1 MNATA
6 ASRVALGAAPGP
18 HAPPPGARPD
28 TRERLLA
35 FAFAASDLLVEVDE
49 GGLITFAAGAFP
61 TRFGHPA
68 GEAVGRPVDG
78 LVAPEDRAALQAGLA
93 HLALRGRLR
102 PVALRLADR
111 ESSRSS
117 FAGLAIGGETPHFC
131 LTFGPL
137 PAPLPET
144 GRSATSAEGFGRVA
158 EARLRDAAAGGRPA
172 RLALLEVE
180 GLAEVSVMLGRES
193 REALL
198 DRITTAI
205 ADAAPAGTQSELGGG
220 RWALLH
226 GGEANVEAICQELE
240 ALLRE
245 RAPASSAPRV
255 VGSELRLAAPGFSTL
270 RQVRALRL
278 ALDRFAA
285 AGRAGLA
292 AAGFA
297 SGLSGF
303 LDTLA
308 GQAESLRGRLQR
320 RGFRLAF
327 QPIVT
332 LADRRP
338 HHFEALIRPHSAQ
351 DPTETPQSFVTL
363 IEAAGLS
370 AELDL
375 AVTAVASDSV
385 LATRSS
391 TVAVNVSGMSLQ
403 DTNFR
408 ASLEQTLDAAPEL
421 RGRLLFEVT
430 ETAEIDD
437 ARAARATIEGLR
449 ARGFAVCLD
458 DFGAGASSLRYLK
471 QFEVDYAK
479 IDGAYVRGA
488 EANERDR
495 ELLAQMVDLCR
506 AVGARVIAEQIETE
520 GQAAIV
526 ASLGIE
532 LGQGHLFGRPGHL
545 PGLVGR

>member
-1 MNATA
+1 MNASTA
-6 ASRVALGAAPGP
+6 TKPVPGP
-18 HAPPPGARPD
+18 REMMPAPARPD

-35 FAFAASDLLVEVDE
+35 FAFAPSDLLVEVDE
-49 GGLITFAAGAFP
+49 NGLITFAAGAFP
-61 TRFGHPA
+61 SRYGLAPA
-68 GEAVGRPVDG
+68 EAVGTAVER
-78 LVAPEDRAALQAGLA
+78 LIAPEDRAAMQAGLA
-93 HLALRGRLR
+93 HLALKGRLR

-111 ESSRSS
+111 QQSICA
-117 FAGLAIGGETPHFC
+117 FAGLAIGNADCQRFC

-137 PAPLPET
+137 AAPLPET
-144 GRSATSAEGFGRVA
+144 GARASDAEGFGRIA
-158 EARLRDAAAGGRPA
+158 EARLRDAVAAGRPA
-172 RLALLEVE
+172 QLALLEVE

-198 DRITTAI
+198 DRISSTI

-226 GGEANVEAICQELE
+226 GGEANVETICRAVE

-255 VGSELRLAAPGFSTL
+255 TGTELRLAAPGFSTL
-270 RQVRALRL
+270 QQVRALRL

-297 SGLSGF
+297 KGF
-303 LDTLA
+303 SSFLGTLA
-308 GQAESLRGRLQR
+308 GQAESLRSRLQR

-327 QPIVT
+327 QPVVA

-338 HHFEALIRPHSAQ
+338 HHFEALVRPQSGTGAA
-351 DPTETPQSFVTL
+351 ETPQSFVTL
-363 IEAAGLS
+363 VEAAGLS

-375 AVTAVASDSV
+375 AVTKLASDSI
-385 LATRSS
+385 LATRS
-391 TVAVNVSGMSLQ
+391 TAVAVNVSGMSIQ
-403 DTNFR
+403 DPSFR
-408 ASLEQTLDAAPEL
+408 TSLEQALDTAPEL
-421 RGRLLFEVT
+421 RGRLLFELT

-437 ARAARATIEGLR
+437 LSAARAAIEALR
-449 ARGFAVCLD
+449 GRGFAVCLD
-458 DFGAGASSLRYLK
+458 DFGAGAASLRQIK

-479 IDGAYVRGA
+479 IDGSYMRGA
-488 EANERDR
+488 ETHPRDR
-495 ELLAQMVDLCR
+495 ELLAQMADLCR

-520 GQAAIV
+520 AQAAI
-526 ASLGIE
+526 AIELGIE
-532 LGQGHLFGRPGHL
+532 FGQGSLFGKPGHL

>member
-1 MNATA
+1 MNISAAAKPTA
-6 ASRVALGAAPGP
+6 APREV
-18 HAPPPGARPD
+18 APPPARPD

-35 FAFAASDLLVEVDE
+35 FAFAPSDLLVEVDE
-49 GGLITFAAGAFP
+49 DGLITFAAGAFP
-61 TRFGHPA
+61 SRFGRAPA
-68 GEAVGRPVDG
+68 ETLGTPVER

-93 HLALRGRLR
+93 HLALKGRLR

-111 ESSRSS
+111 ELSPTA
-117 FAGLAIGGETPHFC
+117 FAGLAIGGEAMRYC

-137 PAPLPET
+137 PASLPDT
-144 GRSATSAEGFGRVA
+144 GRRGTDSEGFGRIV
-158 EARLRDAAAGGRPA
+158 EARLYDAASGGNPA

-193 REALL
+193 RETLL
-198 DRITTAI
+198 NRISSTI
-205 ADAAPAGTQSELGGG
+205 ARSAPAGTQSELGGG

-226 GGEANVEAICQELE
+226 GGEANVEAICRAVE

-255 VGSELRLAAPGFSTL
+255 TGTELRLAAPGFSTL
-270 RQVRALRL
+270 QQVRALRL

-285 AGRAGLA
+285 AGKAGLA
-292 AAGFA
+292 ASGF
-297 SGLSGF
+297 SKGLSAF
-303 LDTLA
+303 LGTLA
-308 GQAESLRGRLQR
+308 GQAESLRARLQR

-332 LADRRP
+332 IADRRP
-338 HHFEALIRPHSAQ
+338 HHFEALVRPHASK
-351 DPTETPQSFVTL
+351 DGTETPQSFVTL

-375 AVTAVASDSV
+375 AVTALASDSV
-385 LATRSS
+385 LATRA
-391 TVAVNVSGMSLQ
+391 TAVAVNVSGVSLQ
-403 DTNFR
+403 DVSFR
-408 ASLEQTLDAAPEL
+408 TSLEQTLDAAPEL
-421 RGRLLFEVT
+421 KGRLLFELT

-437 ARAARATIEGLR
+437 VRAARATIDSLR
-449 ARGFAVCLD
+449 ARGFAVCID
-458 DFGAGASSLRYLK
+458 DFGAGAASLRYLR

-488 EANERDR
+488 ETSLRDR

-520 GQAAIV
+520 AQIAIV
-526 ASLGIE
+526 TELGIE
-532 LGQGHLFGRPGHL
+532 LGQGHLLGKPGHL

>member
-1 MNATA
+1 MRMTVSA
-6 ASRVALGAAPGP
+6 AIRPVAGP
-18 HAPPPGARPD
+18 RESHPPPSRPD

-49 GGLITFAAGAFP
+49 SGTITFAAGAFP
-61 TRFGHPA
+61 SRFGHPA
-68 GEAVGRPVDG
+68 AQAIGMPVER
-78 LVAPEDRAALQAGLA
+78 LIAPEDRAAMQAGLA

-111 ESSRSS
+111 ERSACA
-117 FAGLAIGGETPHFC
+117 FAGLATGSEGLRFC

-144 GRSATSAEGFGRVA
+144 GQRGSGTEGFGRMV
-158 EARLRDAAAGGRPA
+158 EARLRDAAAGGAPA

-198 DRITTAI
+198 DRISTTI
-205 ADAAPAGTQSELGGG
+205 ANAAPAGMQSELGAG
-220 RWALLH
+220 RWALVH
-226 GGEANVEAICQELE
+226 SGEANVDAVCRAVET
-240 ALLRE
+240 LLRE

-255 VGSELRLAAPGFSTL
+255 HGTELKLAAPGFSTVQ
-270 RQVRALRL
+270 QVRALRL

-285 AGRAGLA
+285 AGRAGLEG
-292 AAGFA
+292 AGL
-297 SGLSGF
+297 SRGLSGF
-303 LDTLA
+303 LTTLA
-308 GQAESLRGRLQR
+308 AQAESLRGRLKR

-332 LADRRP
+332 LKDRRP
-338 HHFEALIRPHSAQ
+338 HHFEALIRPHTAP
-351 DPTETPQSFVTL
+351 DGGETPQSFVTL

-375 AVTAVASDSV
+375 AVAAAATESA
-385 LATRSS
+385 LAAKAA
-391 TVAVNVSGMSLQ
+391 TVAVNISGMSLEDQ
-403 DTNFR
+403 AFR

-421 RGRLLFEVT
+421 KGRLLFEIT
-430 ETAEIDD
+430 ETGDIVD
-437 ARAARATIEGLR
+437 AATARATIDALR
-449 ARGFAVCLD
+449 ARGYAVCID
-458 DFGAGASSLRYLK
+458 DFGAGAASLRYLK
-471 QFEVDYAK
+471 LFDVDFVK

-488 EANERDR
+488 EASARDR
-495 ELLAQMVDLCR
+495 ELLGQMVDLCR
-506 AVGARVIAEQIETE
+506 AVEARVIAEQVETE
-520 GQAAIV
+520 AQASMV
-526 ASLGIE
+526 AGLGVE
-532 LGQGHLFGRPGHL
+532 LAQGSLFGKPGHL

>member
-1 MNATA
+1 MNVSTA
-6 ASRVALGAAPGP
+6 AKPITGP
-18 HAPPPGARPD
+18 REITPPPARPD

-35 FAFAASDLLVEVDE
+35 FAFAAADLLVEVDE
-49 GGLITFAAGAFP
+49 DGLVTFAAGAFP
-61 TRFGHPA
+61 SRFGHPPA
-68 GEAVGRPVDG
+68 EAVGHPVDR

-93 HLALRGRLR
+93 HLALKGRLR

-111 ESSRSS
+111 EHSASA
-117 FAGLAIGGETPHFC
+117 FAGLAIGGEALRYC

-137 PAPLPET
+137 PAALPET
-144 GRSATSAEGFGRVA
+144 GRGTADSEGFGRVA
-158 EARLRDAAAGGRPA
+158 EARLHDAAAGGRPA

-198 DRITTAI
+198 NRISSTI
-205 ADAAPAGTQSELGGG
+205 AESAPAGTQSELGAG

-226 GGEANVEAICQELE
+226 GGEANVEAICRAVE

-245 RAPASSAPRV
+245 RATASSAPRV
-255 VGSELRLAAPGFSTL
+255 TGTELRLAAPGFSTVQ
-270 RQVRALRL
+270 QVRALRL

-285 AGRAGLA
+285 AGKAGLA
-292 AAGFA
+292 A
-297 SGLSGF
+297 SGF
-303 LDTLA
+303 SKGLAPFLGTLA
-308 GQAESLRGRLQR
+308 GQAESLRARLQR

-332 LADRRP
+332 IADRRP
-338 HHFEALIRPHSAQ
+338 HHFEALVRPLGGQ
-351 DPTETPQSFVTL
+351 DGAETPQSFVTL

-375 AVTAVASDSV
+375 AVTAMASGSV
-385 LATRSS
+385 LASRSS
-391 TVAVNVSGMSLQ
+391 AVAVNVSGVSLQ
-403 DTNFR
+403 DAAFR
-408 ASLEQTLDAAPEL
+408 SSLEQTLDAAPEL
-421 RGRLLFEVT
+421 KGRLLFELT

-437 ARAARATIEGLR
+437 VRAVRATIESLR
-449 ARGFAVCLD
+449 ARGFAVCID
-458 DFGAGASSLRYLK
+458 DFGAGAASLRYLR

-479 IDGAYVRGA
+479 IDGTYVRGA
-488 EANERDR
+488 EASLRDR

-520 GQAAIV
+520 AQVAIV
-526 ASLGIE
+526 RDLGIE
-532 LGQGHLFGRPGHL
+532 LGQGNLFGKPGHL

>member
-6 ASRVALGAAPGP
+6 SRLALGSAPSPRAPSPGP
-18 HAPPPGARPD
+18 QPD

-49 GGLITFAAGAFP
+49 AGVIVFAAGAFP
-61 TRFGHPA
+61 TRFGHPPN
-68 GEAVGRPVDG
+68 EAVGQPVDR

-117 FAGLAIGGETPHFC
+117 FAGLAIGGEALHFC

-137 PAPLPET
+137 PAPLPEI
-144 GRSATSAEGFGRVA
+144 GRSAASAEGFGRVA
-158 EARLRDAAAGGRPA
+158 EARLRDAAGGGRPA

-198 DRITTAI
+198 DRISTTI

-226 GGEANVEAICQELE
+226 GGEADLEAICKEVE
-240 ALLRE
+240 ALLRD

-285 AGRAGLA
+285 AGRAGLT

-303 LDTLA
+303 LGTLA
-308 GQAESLRGRLQR
+308 GHAESLRGRLQR

-332 LADRRP
+332 LADRKL
-338 HHFEALIRPHSAQ
+338 HHFEALIRPHGAQ
-351 DPTETPQSFVTL
+351 DANETPQSFVTL

-391 TVAVNVSGMSLQ
+391 TVAVNVSGLSLQ
-403 DTNFR
+403 DAGFR
-408 ASLEQTLDAAPEL
+408 ASLEQTLDSAPEL

-437 ARAARATIEGLR
+437 TRAARATIEALR

-458 DFGAGASSLRYLK
+458 DFGAGAASLRYLK

-488 EANERDR
+488 EAGERDR
-495 ELLAQMVDLCR
+495 ELLSQMVDLCR

-520 GQAAIV
+520 AQAAIV
-526 ASLGIE
+526 SSLGVE
-532 LGQGHLFGRPGHL
+532 LGQGNLFGRPGHL